1 MSEVVMQAQK
11 MQAQK
16 KRNRYAYRKIEAP
29 KSDQS
34 DDESL
39 IKAYYESLHPRRTLD
54 QFYYYMLEN
63 TETRDKSQVIQSWTE
78 HQHQSHGRPVL
89 NTQGSYVMMADQ
101 LWLWIIDDSKSNDF
115 HITFIE
121 LTRISDTVVTSF
133 AEPWGESRERD
144 SFDVLGRFIEH
155 MKCKKRSPVKS
166 GHDLAMKIVK
176 HCLNAYNTCNPPG
189 LKFHDIFESSI
200 NFAVSKTPFAILDF
214 MLSRT

>member
-1 MSEVVMQAQK
+1 MSEIVMQAQK
-11 MQAQK
+11 KQNMYGLRK
-16 KRNRYAYRKIEAP
+16 TYAS

-63 TETRDKSQVIQSWTE
+63 TETRDKSQVIQSWAE
-78 HQHQSHGRPVL
+78 RQHQSHGRPTL
-89 NTQGSYVMMADQ
+89 NMQESYVMMADQ
-101 LWLWIIDDSKSNDF
+101 LWLWIINDSENNDF
-115 HITFIE
+115 HIIFIE
-121 LTRISDTVVTSF
+121 LTGISDTVVTSF

-155 MKCKKRSPVKS
+155 MKRKDRPPVKS

-176 HCLNAYNTCNPPG
+176 HCLNAFNTCNPPG
-189 LKFHDIFESSI
+189 LKLHDVFESSI
-200 NFAVSKTPFAILDF
+200 NFAVSNPLCYT
-214 MLSRT
+214 